1 MSIIDSFIIT
11 VEPLNNGHIAASHFA
26 LCREVVRFSEVQN
39 VLTIIMGK
47 WTLKGVLYWRFHCT
61 VCSYHG
67 CNALDI
73 IIIPFLVLTPS
84 CAYLHENN

>member
-47 WTLKGVLYWRFHCT
+47 
-61 VCSYHG
+61 
-67 CNALDI
+67 
-73 IIIPFLVLTPS
+73 
-84 CAYLHENN
+84 